1 MNYPRLL
8 AQAWRLHRAPRE
20 LFAPTLVSL
29 FAGAGGSCLGASMA
43 GFRELLAVERDDH
56 AVDCL
61 RANFPRL
68 AVHQGD
74 IHALD
79 DSRALALVGLLPG
92 ELDLLEA
99 SPPCQ
104 GFSAAGRRLHHDPR
118 NQLYQEFVRLLS
130 GLQPKAFVM
139 ENVCALAG
147 GARRP
152 LFIRLLHD
160 LTRAGYR
167 SKAWLL
173 NTAHFLV
180 PQNRPRLVII
190 GLRKD
195 LGLMPTPP
203 LPTGWPMPLG
213 AAIADLSE
221 EQCPATGHVWVDE
234 SPTGR
239 NTKTWRLAAATPQG
253 GVYAGYQRR
262 LRWDLPAPTLT
273 TSAIQGR
280 DRPPYLRR
288 MHCHPLRTRTLSL
301 AEFKRL
307 TSFPDAFA
315 FPDPWYRGVSRIGNA
330 VPPMFMRAIAAHL
343 RGLLQRRP
351 AHA

>member
-8 AQAWRLHRAPRE
+8 EQAWQKHGASRE
-20 LFAPTLVSL
+20 LSAPTLVSL

-43 GFRELLAVERDDH
+43 GFRELLAVEWDEH
-56 AVDCL
+56 AVACL

-68 AVHQGD
+68 AVHHGD
-74 IHALD
+74 IRGL
-79 DSRALALVGLLPG
+79 RVFQALALAGLDQG

-104 GFSAAGRRLHHDPR
+104 GFSKAGRRLAHDPR
-118 NQLYQEFVRLLS
+118 NHLCQEFVRLLR

-139 ENVCALAG
+139 ENVSAMAG
-147 GARRP
+147 GAQRP
-152 LFIRLLHD
+152 LFNGLLRD
-160 LTRAGYR
+160 LARAGYR
-167 SKAWLL
+167 SRAWLL
-173 NTAHFLV
+173 NAAHFLV

-190 GLRKD
+190 GLRED
-195 LGLMPTPP
+195 LGFTPSP
-203 LPTGWPMPLG
+203 PPPTGWPLPLS
-213 AAIADLSE
+213 AAIADFPE
-221 EQCPATGHVWVDE
+221 EQCPEKGHVWVDE
-234 SPTGR
+234 SPAGR

-273 TSAIQGR
+273 ACAIQGR

-288 MHCHPLRTRTLSL
+288 MHCHPLHTRTLSL
-301 AEFKRL
+301 AEYRRL
-307 TSFPDAFA
+307 ASFPDAFA
-315 FPDPWYRGVSRIGNA
+315 FPGPWYRGVSRIGNA
-330 VPPMFMRAIAAHL
+330 LPPLFMRAIAAHL
-343 RGLLQRRP
+343 RGLLQWRP